1 MAETKVST
9 RYANSLLDLTSG
21 KGNLQEISDD
31 LELVLTAI
39 RTSSDLRNFLESPIV
54 KQEVKQSIL
63 SEIFRNKI
71 KSDTLSFIE
80 FIVEKNRE
88 YILSSII
95 EKFLELRDAKLGIAR
110 VEVKTAFDFTDE
122 QKENLRKRL
131 ENIFSYKETH
141 LSFIVD
147 KTVLGG
153 FIAKVRDTV
162 YDASVKHQLEV
173 LRKEF
178 LKGNVQLN

>member
-80 FIVEKNRE
+80 F
-88 YILSSII
+88 
-95 EKFLELRDAKLGIAR
+95 LELRDAKLGIAR

-153 FIAKVRDTV
+153 FIAKVGDTV

>member
-31 LELVLTAI
+31 LELVLSAI
-39 RTSSDLRNFLESPIV
+39 HSSSDLRNLLESPIV
-54 KQEVKQSIL
+54 KQETKQSIL
-63 SEIFRNKI
+63 TEIFRSRV
-71 KSDTLSFIE
+71 KSDALNFIE

-88 YILSSII
+88 DILSSII
-95 EKFLELRDAKLGIAR
+95 EKFLELRDMELGIVR
-110 VEVKTAFDFTDE
+110 IEVKTPFDFTNE
-122 QKENLRKRL
+122 QKKKMRNKLG
-131 ENIFSYKETH
+131 NIFPNKETH

-153 FIAKVRDTV
+153 FIAKVGDTV
-162 YDASVKHQLEV
+162 FDASVKHQLEL